1 MNVGIQ
7 DIIVALIMTGCL
19 LYAGRN
25 LLQFFRKGDKP
36 RSGCGC
42 GCSGCPKA
50 AGAKKFVPLKVN
62 ESHG

>member
-7 DIIVALIMTGCL
+7 DIIVALITTGCL

-50 AGAKKFVPLKVN
+50 AGTKKVCSTQGK
-62 ESHG
+62 